1 MKKLLALILCVMMFV
16 AVIPTS
22 AFAEPIKPTNA
33 WPTID
38 NPLESVAKY
47 QKNIDS
53 ILSETKKNI
62 QAAYGT
68 LVGDKVVYTTAK
80 SMDDTIVNLVDA
92 ISKDL
97 VAKNKA
103 YTING
108 EIDVVINKAYIDGV
122 KDQVRLLIDEMV
134 ADKMI
139 KNADKYVTERNDD
152 GSVKKID
159 PIKYAQTFNKA
170 VSDALTDKKFM
181 KGYEAV
187 ATLFGMMKLTDDIN
201 EKLKDEYDAFK
212 ETIDSKFD
220 TKFPDRYPL
229 LDALYVDTMGEAAV
243 GAVDDPW
250 SAFPYAKVSMS

>member
-53 ILSETKKNI
+53 MLTETKKNI
-62 QAAYGT
+62 QAAYGI

-97 VAKNKA
+97 VAKNKS
-103 YTING
+103 YFVNKDT
-108 EIDVVINKAYIDGV
+108 VVFNKTYVDGV
-122 KDQVRLLIDEMV
+122 KNQVRFLIDEMV

-139 KNADKYVTERNDD
+139 KNEDKYVTERNDN
-152 GSVKKID
+152 GSIKKID

-187 ATLFGMMKLTDDIN
+187 ATAFGLLKLTDDIN

-212 ETIDSKFD
+212 ETIDTKFD
-220 TKFPDRYPL
+220 TKFPQSYPK
-229 LDALYVDTMGEAAV
+229 LDQLFVDTMGEAAV

-250 SAFPYAKVSMS
+250 SAFSSAHVSFS